1 MFCEKFLCG
10 LKMDKNE
17 TSLIMYVAEDGITRI
32 QATFDQNTVWLS
44 IDQMAELFQRDKS
57 VIGKHVRSIFSEGE
71 LNKNSVWAKFA
82 YTAADG
88 KTYQVDYY
96 NLDVIISVGYRVKSI
111 RGTQFRIWALQV
123 LREYL
128 LKGGS
133 VNQRIDSLERR
144 VSRTE
149 EKIDFFVRTSLPP
162 VEGIF
167 FQGQIF
173 DAYAKFESFIQSAV
187 REIILI
193 DNYVDLSVL
202 ERLAKKREN
211 VKVVI
216 YTDPKTK
223 LSEQDIQKFNEQY
236 PQLILKC
243 STKVHDRFLIIDNAT
258 LYHIGASLKDLGKK
272 CFAFEVLNIIAVF
285 SRLTDN
291 RQGDSVE

>member
-202 ERLAKKREN
+202 ERFTKKREN

-236 PQLILKC
+236 PRLILKH

-272 CFAFEVLNIIAVF
+272 CFAFEVLDQSWIKEILKN
-285 SRLTDN
+285 L
-291 RQGDSVE
+291 

>member
-1 MFCEKFLCG
+1 
-10 LKMDKNE
+10 MDKND
-17 TSLIMYVAEDGITRI
+17 TSLIMYVAEDGVTRI
-32 QATFDQNTVWLS
+32 QATFDRDTVWLS

-243 STKVHDRFLIIDNAT
+243 STKVHDRFLIIDNTT

-272 CFAFEVLNIIAVF
+272 CFAFEVLNQSWIKEI
-285 SRLTDN
+285 LKN
-291 RQGDSVE
+291 L